1 MNTERCIRSGEW
13 SIHLEHFQYML
24 EIDRCRSISAAAR
37 SLGLVQTTLSS
48 IVKNVES
55 ALGFPI
61 FQRTPNGVAPTVFGE
76 QFLTLGGEI
85 HVRFE
90 ELLRLKSGVSGS
102 IDPIHILCAPSI
114 NLGAALPLAQRFY
127 QFFNYGTLVF
137 EECPRLEILPQ
148 ILQRLTNI
156 GITYLTEEDAKRLEI
171 PLAHEQIYLK
181 LLYRDRFY
189 AFLPP
194 DSPLGTQEVV
204 DVHRLCEENVAVATN
219 FRFITDREHI
229 NLLDVGQSCFPS
241 DGNSLSLLFDA
252 AVSRQYRSAGRFTS
266 FPNIRI
272 VKRAVEEQ
280 KMVSILTGYAIC
292 EDQSYPWSKACIRT
306 LSGIEEQGKINIYVC
321 YHAKERLRYQE
332 RIFLSCIE
340 EYFSSLT
347 PPPFATEEPSR

>member
-219 FRFITDREHI
+219 FRFIPDREHI

-280 KMVSILTGYAIC
+280 KMVSILTGHAIC

>member
-1 MNTERCIRSGEW
+1 M
-13 SIHLEHFQYML
+13 HFFL
-24 EIDRCRSISAAAR
+24 RTAR
-37 SLGLVQTTLSS
+37 WGHRRWWTFTGF
-48 IVKNVES
+48 VKKMS
-55 ALGFPI
+55 RLQQI
-61 FQRTPNGVAPTVFGE
+61 FVF
-76 QFLTLGGEI
+76 
-85 HVRFE
+85 
-90 ELLRLKSGVSGS
+90 
-102 IDPIHILCAPSI
+102 
-114 NLGAALPLAQRFY
+114 
-127 QFFNYGTLVF
+127 
-137 EECPRLEILPQ
+137 
-148 ILQRLTNI
+148 
-156 GITYLTEEDAKRLEI
+156 I
-171 PLAHEQIYLK
+171 P
-181 LLYRDRFY
+181 
-189 AFLPP
+189 
-194 DSPLGTQEVV
+194 
-204 DVHRLCEENVAVATN
+204 
-219 FRFITDREHI
+219 DREHI

-292 EDQSYPWSKACIRT
+292 EDQSYPCSKACIRT

>member
-76 QFLTLGGEI
+76 QFLTLSGEI

-219 FRFITDREHI
+219 FRFIPDREHI

>member
-48 IVKNVES
+48 IVKNGES

-219 FRFITDREHI
+219 FRFIPDREHI

>member
-219 FRFITDREHI
+219 FRFIPDREHI

-347 PPPFATEEPSR
+347 PPPFDTEEPSR

>member
-1 MNTERCIRSGEW
+1 M
-13 SIHLEHFQYML
+13 
-24 EIDRCRSISAAAR
+24 
-37 SLGLVQTTLSS
+37 
-48 IVKNVES
+48 
-55 ALGFPI
+55 
-61 FQRTPNGVAPTVFGE
+61 
-76 QFLTLGGEI
+76 
-85 HVRFE
+85 
-90 ELLRLKSGVSGS
+90 RLKSGVSGS

-156 GITYLTEEDAKRLEI
+156 GITYLSEEDAKRLEI

-219 FRFITDREHI
+219 FRFIPDREHI

>member
-137 EECPRLEILPQ
+137 EECTRLEILPQ

-219 FRFITDREHI
+219 FRFIPDREHI

>member
-61 FQRTPNGVAPTVFGE
+61 FQRTPNGAAPTVFGE

-219 FRFITDREHI
+219 FRFIPDREHI

>member
-219 FRFITDREHI
+219 FRFIPDREHI

-241 DGNSLSLLFDA
+241 DGNSPSLLFDA

-292 EDQSYPWSKACIRT
+292 EDQGYPWNRACIRP
-306 LSGIEEQGKINIYVC
+306 LSGIEGQGKINIYVC
-321 YHAKERLRYQE
+321 YRTEQRLRYQE
-332 RIFLSCIE
+332 RIILSCIE
-340 EYFSSLT
+340 EYFSALT
-347 PPPFATEEPSR
+347 PPPFAMEEPSR

>member
-76 QFLTLGGEI
+76 QFLTLSGEI

-102 IDPIHILCAPSI
+102 IDPIHILCAPSV

-219 FRFITDREHI
+219 FRFIPDREHI

>member
-156 GITYLTEEDAKRLEI
+156 GTTYLTEEDAKRLEI

-219 FRFITDREHI
+219 FRFIPDREHI

>member
-24 EIDRCRSISAAAR
+24 EIARCRSISAAAR
-37 SLGLVQTTLSS
+37 SLGLVQPPLSS

-219 FRFITDREHI
+219 FRFIPDREHI

>member
-219 FRFITDREHI
+219 FRFIPDREHI

-292 EDQSYPWSKACIRT
+292 EDQGYPWSKACIRT

>member
-1 MNTERCIRSGEW
+1 ME
-13 SIHLEHFQYML
+13 M
-24 EIDRCRSISAAAR
+24 
-37 SLGLVQTTLSS
+37 
-48 IVKNVES
+48 
-55 ALGFPI
+55 
-61 FQRTPNGVAPTVFGE
+61 
-76 QFLTLGGEI
+76 
-85 HVRFE
+85 
-90 ELLRLKSGVSGS
+90 
-102 IDPIHILCAPSI
+102 
-114 NLGAALPLAQRFY
+114 
-127 QFFNYGTLVF
+127 
-137 EECPRLEILPQ
+137 
-148 ILQRLTNI
+148 
-156 GITYLTEEDAKRLEI
+156 

-194 DSPLGTQEVV
+194 DSPLGAQEVV
-204 DVHRLCEENVAVATN
+204 DIHRLCEENVAVATN
-219 FRFITDREHI
+219 FRFIPDREHI